1 MRHPS
6 RAAALLLLSAAATY
20 APAAEPEQIRAI
32 AILRDAT
39 GKQVG
44 TATLAPDEVGVRI
57 AVGLKGLPP
66 GRHGFHLHAVA
77 RCEGPDFAS
86 AGPHFNPGKK
96 AHGPSG
102 TPEAHAGDLP
112 DLLADGEGFAMTGFI
127 ARGVTL
133 APGPNSLLGGAGT
146 ALVVAEG
153 PDDGK
158 AAPGGS
164 RLVCGVVTRR

>member
-1 MRHPS
+1 MRHLL
-6 RAAALLLLSAAATY
+6 RASALLLLSTAATH
-20 APAAEPEQIRAI
+20 APAAEPEQLRAV
-32 AILRDAT
+32 AIMRDAA
-39 GKQVG
+39 GRQVG
-44 TATLAPDEVGVRI
+44 TATLAQDEVGVRI
-57 AVGLKGLPP
+57 AIGLRGLPP

-86 AGPHFNPGKK
+86 AGPHFNPGMK

-102 TPEAHAGDLP
+102 TPDSHAGDLP
-112 DLLADGEGFAMTGFI
+112 DLVADGDGFAMTGFI

-133 APGPNSLLGGAGT
+133 APGPNSLLGGVGT
-146 ALVVAEG
+146 ALVVASG

-158 AAPGGS
+158 AAPDGS